1 MQKSKEQRALARLG
15 QGMVDSAAHPA
26 AQLAGYLQTGDPTYL
41 PPGPLRRM
49 AHHLEP
55 DRLLEALAAVYLAEH
70 CVMPAAADPA

>member
-49 AHHLEP
+49 AHHL
-55 DRLLEALAAVYLAEH
+55 
-70 CVMPAAADPA
+70 

>member
-15 QGMVDSAAHPA
+15 QGMVDGAAHPA
-26 AQLAGYLQTGDPTYL
+26 ANTS
-41 PPGPLRRM
+41 GPLRRM

-55 DRLLEALAAVYLAEH
+55 DRLLEALAAAYLAEH

>member
-1 MQKSKEQRALARLG
+1 MQKSKGQRAPGGLG
-15 QGMVDSAAHPA
+15 QGMVDGAAHPA

-55 DRLLEALAAVYLAEH
+55 DRLLEALAAAYLAEH